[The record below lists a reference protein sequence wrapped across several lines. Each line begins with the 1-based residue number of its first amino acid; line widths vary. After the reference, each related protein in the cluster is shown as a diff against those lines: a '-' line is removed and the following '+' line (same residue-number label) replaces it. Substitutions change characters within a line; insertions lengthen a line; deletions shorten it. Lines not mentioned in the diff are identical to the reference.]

1 MIVEAFYSHVIANP
15 AVAAITTSLFP
26 HTIPQEASLPAMTYS
41 VGSDDRFE
49 TLDGVSGLKTATID
63 LDCWSRSYLEAH
75 ALADAV
81 ESALASHTGVLGSSK
96 PAITADH
103 VRLERKFDLFES
115 PTELHRVS
123 MQFTVAYY

>member
-1 MIVEAFYSHVIANP
+1 MIVEAFYSHVIGNP

-26 HTIPQEASLPAMTYS
+26 HTIPQQASLPAMTYS

-49 TLDGVSGLKTATID
+49 TLDGVSGLKTAMVD
-63 LDCWSRSYLEAH
+63 LDCWSRSYVEAH

-81 ESALASHTGVLGSSK
+81 ESALSGHTGALGSAK

-103 VRLERKFDLFES
+103 IRLERKFDLFES

-123 MQFTVAYY
+123 MQFMIAYY